1 MKNDD
6 TRTAPAPTSRI
17 HPHSRQMQDTARET
31 LPPVES
37 LLNRG
42 VLRTIFRIGPETR
55 VCQALLANLL
65 RNVST
70 SQRSKELA
78 VSEVLLITMV
88 SEMYRQGQGPRPA
101 IWSHHLHQDLGKRV
115 SLLSL
120 RQDRRRGISSHSLHA
135 SSYRSRI
142 FPIYLVWVRILTRCS
157 AGSAIHTS

>member
-1 MKNDD
+1 MMKSDD
-6 TRTAPAPTSRI
+6 TCTTLAPGRQTQDSARATMLPT
-17 HPHSRQMQDTARET
+17 E
-31 LPPVES
+31 V

-42 VLRTIFRIGPETR
+42 VLQTTFRIGPETR
-55 VCQALLANLL
+55 VCQLLLANLW

-70 SQRSKELA
+70 SQRPKERA

-88 SEMYRQGQGPRPA
+88 SEMYQQGQGPRPA
-101 IWSHHLHQDLGKRV
+101 IWSHHLHQDPGKRI
-115 SLLSL
+115 SLLGL
-120 RQDRRRGISSHSLHA
+120 RQDRRRGISSHGLHA